1 MEKVITLISPDGDDY
16 KAPFH
21 ILCRYSFNVKID
33 KLYCY
38 SIAVT
43 FTRRTY
49 LSRCSLSG
57 LCVMYSFPVSSVMLN
72 SQ

>member
-1 MEKVITLISPDGDDY
+1 MSKLINFT
-16 KAPFH
+16 A
-21 ILCRYSFNVKID
+21 
-33 KLYCY
+33 
-38 SIAVT
+38 IAVT